1 MDKMSGTTDLPV
13 SPPAAAPPRVLLGRR
28 FDRLRVKL
36 FLAIA
41 GANALVAIIAYL
53 AFSWSFDRGFVEYM
67 HRGDVARLE
76 PLVTA
81 LATDYARDGGW
92 QRVVSDREAW
102 MARTRAAL
110 GLQPRNT
117 PTPPTAPNGR
127 PDARD
132 FPLTIDPRLM
142 LFDADRSVLI
152 GRPERVDDAE
162 ALPIVVNDAT
172 VGYLGYIRRHWL
184 FESVE
189 RLTSAQQHSS
199 FAAIA
204 LGMLGAA
211 LLLGAGLA
219 HWLTRRIRAL
229 GAGTAALTRGE
240 YNVQL
245 EARGHDELAQL
256 ARDFN
261 QLAATLAA
269 TRRAR
274 SQWVADIA
282 HELRTPLA
290 VLRGEIEAMQ
300 DGVRP
305 LDAGNLASLAQEAA
319 RLGRL
324 VEDLH
329 LLSMSD
335 LGALNY
341 YTEPVDMAE
350 VIEDVLAAHRGAL
363 ADRPLE
369 VDADLQSVMVVADA
383 ARLAQVYG
391 NLLQN
396 SLRYTDPGGRLA
408 IRIRAEAERIH
419 VRWEDSAPGVP
430 AEELDR
436 LTDRLYRVDAS
447 RNRAAGG
454 SGLGLAIAKAIV
466 EAHHGRMRAEASP
479 LGGLCWHLEFPR
491 HG

>member
-1 MDKMSGTTDLPV
+1 MDMSGTTDTV
-13 SPPAAAPPRVLLGRR
+13 ATPAASAPASLLGRR

-41 GANALVAIIAYL
+41 GANAAVAIIAYL
-53 AFSWSFDRGFVEYM
+53 LFSLSFDRGFIEYL
-67 HRGDVARLE
+67 HRSDVARLDAVVSE
-76 PLVTA
+76 
-81 LATDYARDGGW
+81 LAEAYARDGSWEAVAADREGW
-92 QRVVSDREAW
+92 SDRSRRAFGLPRRGD
-102 MARTRAAL
+102 ATPDVTQRAA
-110 GLQPRNT
+110 R
-117 PTPPTAPNGR
+117 
-127 PDARD
+127 RD

-142 LFDADRSVLI
+142 LFDAGQQLLV
-152 GRPERVDDAE
+152 GRPEHAE
-162 ALPIVVNDAT
+162 AAQLKPIEVRGEV
-172 VGYLGYIRRHWL
+172 VGYLGYVQRHWL
-184 FESVE
+184 FESVA
-189 RLTSAQQHSS
+189 RLASAQQHGG
-199 FAAIA
+199 FAAIGI
-204 LGMLGAA
+204 GMLGAA

-229 GAGTAALTRGE
+229 GAGTAALTRGDYAVHIE
-240 YNVQL
+240 SS
-245 EARGHDELAQL
+245 GHDELAQL

-290 VLRGEIEAMQ
+290 VLRGEIEALQ

-305 LDAGNLASLAQEAA
+305 LNADSLESLAHEAA

-335 LGALNY
+335 LGALTY

-350 VIEDVLAAHRGAL
+350 IVEEVLKVHAGAL
-363 ADRPLE
+363 ADHPLH
-369 VDADLQSVMVVADA
+369 VKTSLQRAMVMADA

-396 SLRYTDPGGRLA
+396 SLRYTDAGGRLA
-408 IRIRAEAERIH
+408 VSVYADADRVI

-430 AEELDR
+430 ADELER
-436 LTDRLYRVDAS
+436 LTDRLYRVDGS
-447 RNRAAGG
+447 RSRAGGG
-454 SGLGLAIAKAIV
+454 SGLGLAIVKAIV
-466 EAHHGRMRAEASP
+466 DAHHGSMRAEASA
-479 LGGLCWHLEFPR
+479 LGGLAWQMEFPR